1 MPFINTLNPNA
12 GGIQL
17 APAMTLTSKTYDT
30 LVLGFTPKGGSTYMV
45 WSNADRYAQLNFGA
59 ISSGVIS
66 FTSLPEDFP
75 ISVTLVETTGGVE
88 TYRNIVVSTDKVAD
102 CKTNLESSPWAPT
115 WTLNGN
121 GRVTQWTDTSGNG
134 NHFVNADADAS
145 RPRIV
150 NGAVLFDTTSPG
162 TNFLICTN
170 NMSFVEPTL
179 VVAMTPLPYFLD
191 NNDNSVHGY
200 NLVDT
205 NRVGAATG
213 EVTYYTNNNNITTYS
228 GNQVNNSVANGLI
241 YPKFSTLVTSFGA
254 TGWSLSNGF
263 PYFDGFNT
271 GSANVPNGGKFT
283 LGGLADGSITT
294 GYQGFIHSFKIYNR
308 KLTMNEIK
316 AVEKSLHLKY
326 NKEI

>member
-30 LVLGFTPKGGSTYMV
+30 LVLGFTPKAGSTYMV

-75 ISVTLVETTGGVE
+75 ISVTLVETTGGVD

-134 NHFVNADADAS
+134 NHFTVAPNFKPPTSKDS
-145 RPRIV
+145 GV
-150 NGAVLFDTTSPG
+150 SFDNNQVMIS
-162 TNFLICTN
+162 TNSVIYR
-170 NMSFVEPTL
+170 L
-179 VVAMTPLPYFLD
+179 VAPKTPLK
-191 NNDNSVHGY
+191 
-200 NLVDT
+200 
-205 NRVGAATG
+205 
-213 EVTYYTNNNNITTYS
+213 TTYDRTVL
-228 GNQVNNSVANGLI
+228 Q
-241 YPKFSTLVTSFGA
+241 K
-254 TGWSLSNGF
+254 
-263 PYFDGFNT
+263 
-271 GSANVPNGGKFT
+271 K
-283 LGGLADGSITT
+283 
-294 GYQGFIHSFKIYNR
+294 
-308 KLTMNEIK
+308 
-316 AVEKSLHLKY
+316 
-326 NKEI
+326 